1 MDPFLTWLEQNLDLN
16 TILQWQL
23 IGTVLTVLGIFLVRW
38 LVMALVGRRTDDLKL
53 YHRWRKVVEYTT
65 LILGIFILG
74 RIWLVGSGSLA
85 TYLGLLSAG
94 LAVALREPITNMFG
108 WFFILSRRPFE
119 VGDRIQIG
127 DNAGDVVDIRIF
139 QFSVLEIGNWVE
151 ADQSTGRILHIP
163 NQKIFSEALAN
174 YHKGITYIWNEI
186 PVMITFESDWQKAKE
201 LILNVVER
209 DSAVMAETA
218 HARVRRA
225 ARRYLVNYD
234 KLTPIVY
241 TRVRDSGVALTARY
255 LCDPRRRRSTETAIW
270 EGILEAFAEHPDVE
284 LAYPTQRIYYHPR
297 EGTAP
302 GNDVSLQESTE
313 PAEA

>member
-1 MDPFLTWLEQNLDLN
+1 MDAFLTFLEN
-16 TILQWQL
+16 TLSVNTLLQWRL

-38 LVMALVGRRTDDLKL
+38 IVMALVGRRTEDMSL

-65 LILGIFILG
+65 LILGIFVLG

-108 WFFILSRRPFE
+108 WFFILGRRPFE
-119 VGDRIQIG
+119 VGDRIEIG
-127 DNAGDVVDIRIF
+127 DSAGDVVDIRIF

-151 ADQSTGRILHIP
+151 ADQSTGRIVHIP
-163 NQKIFSEALAN
+163 NQKVFNEALAN

-186 PVMITFESDWQKAKE
+186 AVLVTFESDWRKAKGLVLE
-201 LILNVVER
+201 VVER
-209 DSAVMAETA
+209 ESAVIAETA
-218 HARVRRA
+218 KARVRQA

-241 TRVRDSGVALTARY
+241 TRVKDSGVMLTARY
-255 LCDPRRRRSTETAIW
+255 LCDPRRRRGTETAIW
-270 EGILEAFAEHPDVE
+270 EGILDAFSEHPDVE

-297 EGTAP
+297 EGTGP
-302 GNDVSLQESTE
+302 GSDANLLENSE

>member
-1 MDPFLTWLEQNLDLN
+1 MEAFLTFLEN
-16 TILQWQL
+16 TLSVNTLLQWRL
-23 IGTVLTVLGIFLVRW
+23 IGTVLAVLGIFLVRW
-38 LVMALVGRRTDDLKL
+38 IVMALVGRRTDDMTL

-65 LILGIFILG
+65 LILGIFLLG

-108 WFFILSRRPFE
+108 WFFILGRRPFE

-151 ADQSTGRILHIP
+151 ADQSTGRIVHIP
-163 NQKIFSEALAN
+163 NQKVFSEALAN

-186 PVMITFESDWQKAKE
+186 AVMVTFESDWRKGKE
-201 LILNVVER
+201 LILEVVER
-209 DSAVMAETA
+209 ESAVIAETA

-241 TRVRDSGVALTARY
+241 TRVKESGVMLTARY
-255 LCDPRRRRSTETAIW
+255 LCDPRQRRGTETAIW
-270 EGILEAFAEHPDVE
+270 ESILDAFEQHPDVE

-297 EGTAP
+297 EGTGP
-302 GNDVSLQESTE
+302 GSDASLQENSE